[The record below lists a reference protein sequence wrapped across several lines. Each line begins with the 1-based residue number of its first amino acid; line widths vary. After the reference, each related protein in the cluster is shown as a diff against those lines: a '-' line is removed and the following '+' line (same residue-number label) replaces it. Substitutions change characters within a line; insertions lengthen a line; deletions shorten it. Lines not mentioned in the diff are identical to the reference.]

1 MYLSLLNEENLSQSP
16 AGPSLE
22 HTGHTLEHMGYPELQ
37 RRLKIS
43 I

>member
-1 MYLSLLNEENLSQSP
+1 MYLSILTEENLSQSP
-16 AGPSLE
+16 ADPSLE